1 METLSK
7 INIEKNESL
16 FDQINKDEEIVNNL
30 KKNIENKFKLINQN
44 EKEITELK
52 RKNNK
57 LINDFYLINSN
68 NVKSEKNFANELI
81 KRINNS
87 ILKNIQCLEN
97 NLIKHDVLLSEIN
110 FEQMKNFPLTMKYLD
125 DYQKEKAKSLIDS
138 INNLMNT
145 LKNFDGRIKEKE
157 K

>member
-1 METLSK
+1 M
-7 INIEKNESL
+7 
-16 FDQINKDEEIVNNL
+16 NNL